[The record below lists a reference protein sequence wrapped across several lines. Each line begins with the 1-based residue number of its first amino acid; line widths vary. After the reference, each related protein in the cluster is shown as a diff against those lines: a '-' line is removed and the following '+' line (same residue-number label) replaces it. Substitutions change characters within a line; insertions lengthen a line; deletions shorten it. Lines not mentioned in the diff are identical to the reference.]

1 MGWEIWTTL
10 GWPAC
15 LTVGVVVSV
24 LLVLSLT
31 ALATDMVLVAATTK

>member
-1 MGWEIWTTL
+1 MDH
-10 GWPAC
+10 AR
-15 LTVGVVVSV
+15 LTGVPDRGVVVSV